1 MDHKKKQGGPHGS
14 PSHVQSGATWDPLAT
29 ASHQVGPNGDTT
41 WGTSLAKNEEST
53 LLRVITT
60 MPFQSIPCCSTNPQ
74 LQVPLQDS
82 QHCFIWSKVFCET
95 DAQLTLQL
103 ISFHLAP
110 VVGSSFLIHISTCLL
125 HPVEFISNKVEMQL
139 PSDISKKATWYMP
152 YLMTFF
158 LAYVSLSGIFLT
170 FFLAF
175 YLVYLRRFFVVEVQ
189 RGTLWSGARG
199 WGPAGNALIQRLL
212 LGSGGEHY
220 DLQSVPELRT
230 EPGVQKYGK
239 IPYLLT
245 PPDPDS
251 ARIRIRSIIKFPRS
265 IIKLLRSIISGT
277 SMIFTAYLYIYNLW
291 NEDLMRI

>member
-1 MDHKKKQGGPHGS
+1 METQVTSKAAQLGTLWRQLHTKLDPTETQHGEHHLQKRGKYFTPSDHHHAISKHS
-14 PSHVQSGATWDPLAT
+14 VLYRSHCKT
-29 ASHQVGPNGDTT
+29 H
-41 WGTSLAKNEEST
+41 
-53 LLRVITT
+53 
-60 MPFQSIPCCSTNPQ
+60 SI
-74 LQVPLQDS
+74 S
-82 QHCFIWSKVFCET
+82 QHYSIWSKIFCET

-158 LAYVSLSGIFLT
+158 LAYVSGIFLT

-199 WGPAGNALIQRLL
+199 CGPAGNALIQRLL
-212 LGSGGEHY
+212 LGFGGEHY
-220 DLQSVPELRT
+220 DLQSVPEL
-230 EPGVQKYGK
+230 
-239 IPYLLT
+239 
-245 PPDPDS
+245 
-251 ARIRIRSIIKFPRS
+251 
-265 IIKLLRSIISGT
+265 
-277 SMIFTAYLYIYNLW
+277 
-291 NEDLMRI
+291 